1 MAERRMFSKT
11 IIDSDAFLDM
21 PLSAQSLYFHL
32 SMRADDDGFIN
43 NPRKIQRMIGAAD
56 DDLRILTMRKFI
68 IPFETGIVVIKH
80 WKIHNYIQKD
90 RYKPTVYQEELA
102 ALADGGNKGYTLAEQ
117 SGYKPD
123 TGMDTPCIQSGTR
136 PDTGMDTGADTTC
149 IHRGHDSDTQVRLGK
164 DRLGKVRKEKGG
176 TGGETADKPPAPPP
190 SPDRPEVPYERIKDL
205 YNELCPSLRRCTIL
219 SDARKR
225 AIRARFSS
233 GYTLEDFERL
243 FRTAEA
249 SSFLRGSNKRNWQA
263 SFDWLIRDDKMAKT
277 LDGNFD
283 DQNGQAS
290 GPPEYG
296 PPTDFFT

>member
-1 MAERRMFSKT
+1 
-11 IIDSDAFLDM
+11 
-21 PLSAQSLYFHL
+21 
-32 SMRADDDGFIN
+32 
-43 NPRKIQRMIGAAD
+43 
-56 DDLRILTMRKFI
+56 
-68 IPFETGIVVIKH
+68 
-80 WKIHNYIQKD
+80 
-90 RYKPTVYQEELA
+90 
-102 ALADGGNKGYTLAEQ
+102 
-117 SGYKPD
+117 
-123 TGMDTPCIQSGTR
+123 
-136 PDTGMDTGADTTC
+136 MDTGADTAC
-149 IHRGHDSDTQVRLGK
+149 IHCGHDSDTQVRLGK